1 MLDFFFFSSRRRHTR
16 CALVTG
22 VQTCALPISY
32 QGGAAWR
39 ARLMADIGGKPN
51 VKKLLDGFDD
61 EALAALM
68 TNLGGHCIET
78 LIEAFDSAGDDRPTL
93 FIAYTV
99 KGYGLPL
106 AGHKDNHSGMMNPA
120 QIEQLRAGLGIAEG
134 AEWEPWGGLGDN
146 AAAQLQAF

>member
-1 MLDFFFFSSRRRHTR
+1 
-16 CALVTG
+16 
-22 VQTCALPISY
+22 
-32 QGGAAWR
+32 
-39 ARLMADIGGKPN
+39 
-51 VKKLLDGFDD
+51 
-61 EALAALM
+61 M

-134 AEWEPWGGLGDN
+134 AEWEPWGGLGDT
-146 AAAQLQAF
+146 AAAQLPAFVDNSPLARRAPAPVAPAVGVPDRLPVPAGAEHSTQAAFAPTLLPPSKSGDPLSSRIVDL

>member
-1 MLDFFFFSSRRRHTR
+1 
-16 CALVTG
+16 
-22 VQTCALPISY
+22 
-32 QGGAAWR
+32 
-39 ARLMADIGGKPN
+39 MADIGGKPN

-120 QIEQLRAGLGIAEG
+120 QIERSE
-134 AEWEPWGGLGDN
+134 EHTYEPQSLMRMSY
-146 AAAQLQAF
+146 AVLCLK

>member
-1 MLDFFFFSSRRRHTR
+1 MRISDWSSDVCSSDLKPGGKTLEDWIDN
-16 CALVTG
+16 CPNADYAALT
-22 VQTCALPISY
+22 Y

-78 LIEAFDSAGDDRPTL
+78 LIEAFDSAGRSEEHT
-93 FIAYTV
+93 
-99 KGYGLPL
+99 
-106 AGHKDNHSGMMNPA
+106 S
-120 QIEQLRAGLGIAEG
+120 E
-134 AEWEPWGGLGDN
+134 
-146 AAAQLQAF
+146 LQSPMRNSYAVFCMQK

>member
-1 MLDFFFFSSRRRHTR
+1 
-16 CALVTG
+16 
-22 VQTCALPISY
+22 
-32 QGGAAWR
+32 
-39 ARLMADIGGKPN
+39 MADIGGKPN
-51 VKKLLDGFDD
+51 VKKRLDGFDD

-78 LIEAFDSAGDDRPTL
+78 LIEAFDSAGDERPTL

-120 QIEQLRAGLGIAEG
+120 QMEQLRAEH
-134 AEWEPWGGLGDN
+134 GGSHVGTTVTN
-146 AAAQLQAF
+146 AHLECRLLRERTTK